1 MHLPGIG
8 VTVGT
13 NTTIESAHHSFN
25 PWIGCTRIS
34 PACDHCYAAVI
45 NHRFG
50 GKNWGTG
57 APRPR
62 TSEGN
67 WTRPLAWDR
76 AAARDNI
83 RRRVFCASLAD
94 VFDNEV
100 QQEWRD
106 DLFTLIRQTP
116 HLDWL
121 LLTKRVVNV
130 PSMLPADWGTGYPN
144 VWLGVTA
151 VNQNE
156 VERDIPKLQRIPAAI
171 HWLSMEPL
179 LGPVTFT
186 AQLLRL
192 IRWIVV
198 GGEAGAKARAMHP
211 QWATQIRN
219 QCSAMGV
226 AFLFKQWGEWLPI
239 LGHAH
244 CVQISHRRF
253 EFPDGTLMGYAGK
266 KNAGRLLEG
275 RTWNEYPTNSTIG
288 QTGNPSMQC
297 QRVVFKSTLVT
308 GPLT

>member
-1 MHLPGIG
+1 MGA
-8 VTVGT
+8 
-13 NTTIESAHHSFN
+13 NTSIEWAHHTFN
-25 PWIGCTRIS
+25 PWIGCTRVS
-34 PACDHCYAAVI
+34 PACDHCYAAAI
-45 NHRFG
+45 NHRFR
-50 GKNWGTG
+50 GKNWGAG

-62 TSEGN
+62 TSETN
-67 WTRPLAWDR
+67 WTQPLIWDR
-76 AAARDNI
+76 AAARVNT
-83 RRRVFCASLAD
+83 RRRVFCASMAD

-100 QQEWRD
+100 PQAWRD

-121 LLTKRVVNV
+121 LLTKRVGNV
-130 PSMLPADWGTGYPN
+130 QSMLPADWGTGYPN
-144 VWLGVTA
+144 VWLGITV

-156 VERDIPKLQRIPAAI
+156 VDRDIPNLQRIPAAL

-179 LGPVTFT
+179 LGPVTFN

-211 QWATQIRN
+211 QWAIQIRN
-219 QCSAMGV
+219 QCATMGM

-244 CVQISHRRF
+244 GVRINPRRF
-253 EFPDGTLMGYAGK
+253 EFPDGTLMGFAGK

-275 RTWNEYPTNSTIG
+275 RSWNEYPTYSTTG
-288 QTGNPSMQC
+288 QAPKPSLHGQHIL
-297 QRVVFKSTLVT
+297 TLQ
-308 GPLT
+308 L